1 MKKKF
6 LLVSFTFAA
15 LALTFMS
22 NSGGR
27 ATSGGGD
34 NTGAPSSG
42 AFCQQCHSSGSFSP
56 SMTIEIFEENTTT
69 AITEYIAGTIYDLKI
84 TVSADGSQ
92 SGFGMQMTCLD
103 GSDNPVTGFS
113 DPGNNAQLTTLGSG
127 RQYVE
132 QMGLSSS
139 GEFTTKWTAPANG
152 TGSITFYAAG
162 IASDGGGSTAND
174 GATKTTL
181 ALIEAFNSANRAEQ
195 QLAVD
200 LKVYPNPV
208 ETVLNIETIGST
220 SGQHTLTVTNIAG
233 QVMVNQQ
240 IDIDFGMDFTQIDV
254 SNLAQGVY
262 NVTLSKDGK
271 VASTQIVK
279 N

>member
-6 LLVSFTFAA
+6 LLLSFTFAA

-27 ATSGGGD
+27 AASGGGD

-42 AFCQQCHSSGSFSP
+42 AFCQQCHSAGSFSP
-56 SMTIEIFEENTTT
+56 SITIEVYEENTTN
-69 AITEYIAGTIYDLKI
+69 AVTEYLAGTVYDVKI
-84 TVSADGSQ
+84 TVSGDGNQ
-92 SGFGMQMTCLD
+92 SGFGTQMTCLD
-103 GSDNPVTGFS
+103 ASDNPIIGFS
-113 DPGNNAQLTTLGSG
+113 SPSSNAQLTTLGNGREYLEHSG
-127 RQYVE
+127 
-132 QMGLSSS
+132 MSNS
-139 GEFTTKWTAPANG
+139 GEFTAKWTAPANS
-152 TGSITFYAAG
+152 TGDVTFYAGGVAV
-162 IASDGGGSTAND
+162 DGGGSTAND

-181 ALIEAFNSANRAEQ
+181 VLTESFNASNRAEQ
-195 QLAVD
+195 QLAVN

-220 SGQHTLTVTNIAG
+220 SGEHTLTVTNIAG
-233 QVMVNQQ
+233 QVMINQQ

-254 SNLAQGVY
+254 ANLAKGVY

-271 VASTQIVK
+271 LASTKIIK